1 MKHMAPPRGACGATP
16 SRGRQQRPGG
26 AGSALAR
33 GVRVMEKRIG

>member
-16 SRGRQQRPGG
+16 SRGRQQRPG
-26 AGSALAR
+26 SALAR

>member
-26 AGSALAR
+26 AGSALALEAGAR
-33 GVRVMEKRIG
+33 EGL